1 MFSLASVTP
10 IEVLPISLTERFSK
24 VLSSPFSDPEA
35 PGVQRT
41 NSGTQDGGGEQEG
54 MGRGPTEDDER
65 WTDRPPDGT
74 EQGRLAGRHGRP
86 QQHAPHVRE
95 RSQRRCDLLF
105 TPNTTSPGNILASFS
120 LALRYRRQS
129 AKISGF
135 LCYCFVFYYNYFF
148 IHSFLLLFL
157 LILPAPA
164 SPVLPSFPLP
174 SSTHMYVRCRQLF
187 FFFHTSIFLYV
198 SRYNFLPVFRLPP
211 FFSLFFKD

>member
-1 MFSLASVTP
+1 
-10 IEVLPISLTERFSK
+10 
-24 VLSSPFSDPEA
+24 
-35 PGVQRT
+35 
-41 NSGTQDGGGEQEG
+41 

-129 AKISGF
+129 AKISGC

-187 FFFHTSIFLYV
+187 FFFILPSSYTFRGIISSLCFVLHPSSAFFLRTELGLHV
-198 SRYNFLPVFRLPP
+198 CLKAQPGVRVLFLDV
-211 FFSLFFKD
+211 